1 MESIENKS
9 EIEYLNKYFSA
20 IIENT
25 LKNLELLNSKI
36 LTNEDRDKLIV
47 SKIVVMAMLC
57 LYNHRHQYKMIDES
71 SRSDSPGNFK
81 TLKTRF
87 GSCCETIQNLC
98 QRESDLYEFLKSE
111 KLNFDI
117 LSSATNGIF

>member
-1 MESIENKS
+1 MTENLCTYFESIENKS

-25 LKNLELLNSKI
+25 LKNLELLNSSI

-57 LYNHRHQYKMIDES
+57 LYNHRHQYKIIEEKTKGS
-71 SRSDSPGNFK
+71 SPRKFK
-81 TLKTRF
+81 PLRNRF
-87 GSCCETIQNLC
+87 NLCCETIQNLC
-98 QRESDLYEFLKSE
+98 QRESDLF
-111 KLNFDI
+111 
-117 LSSATNGIF
+117 